1 MFKILK
7 VFGLSVVSAGV
18 CLLGGAADAAT
29 GRAAYENVRTGSF
42 AGAAQGAS
50 TQRMP
55 SMPTLPLIAV
65 GNISTD
71 VPVSPNNDVPNG
83 GGHRR
88 LHNVS
93 PHWTW
98 RAKTDE
104 GKR

>member
-18 CLLGGAADAAT
+18 YLLGGAADAAT

-42 AGAAQGAS
+42 TGAAQGAS

-71 VPVSPNNDVPNG
+71 VPVTPNNNVPNG
-83 GGHRR
+83 
-88 LHNVS
+88 
-93 PHWTW
+93 
-98 RAKTDE
+98 
-104 GKR
+104 